1 MNKYQAL
8 LLSATVCLLTASCQP
23 VISKFTMEKMIS
35 VDDEGNPKLY
45 AYKDDKGIVEPATY
59 TYDRQLDQMI
69 ESIRKSKRKKIM
81 IYVFGGMNSVDS
93 MVDSAE
99 EIGQAIYSK
108 TDYYPIFINWESTL
122 FECYL
127 DHLFM
132 IRRGAKSYTF
142 GPALSPF
149 YLTVDIGR
157 ALTRLPVNMI
167 YQSYGAFTTED
178 DFPDLDKETL
188 DKIDKMKMRVYIGE
202 DNYPAYYSY
211 LARTSYTAG
220 LPVRILTTT
229 FLDTCGK
236 SAWDIMKRRSRTAF
250 IKAQPMEIGVN
261 KELKIALSPPDG
273 AVSLLMDRLVKLHR
287 ENPDYELTAIGHS
300 MGPFIINEMIS
311 RYPELP
317 FKNIVYMA
325 PACSV
330 IEAVRSL
337 KPYLERN
344 PKSTFYNLCIH
355 PHRDT
360 QDMMIYGCLPR
371 GSVLEWIDLY
381 LSDPVSSDDLTLG
394 EWDNAVFLMPRLMDS
409 VQSQVV
415 VKAFGLRDPVT
426 NTIDIDMPCQH
437 TDFGEPVL
445 RFWEQQF
452 WDIPSRQHGNGC
464 KNGCKNGFKKG
475 KEEYK

>member
-1 MNKYQAL
+1 MNKYWGSL
-8 LLSATVCLLTASCQP
+8 LAAVAASLLTVSCQQ
-23 VISKFTMEKMIS
+23 VISKATMEKMIAI
-35 VDDEGNPKLY
+35 DDEGNPKLY
-45 AYKDDKGIVEPATY
+45 AYEDEKGVVEPETY

-69 ESIRKSKRKKIM
+69 EAIEKSKRKKIL

-93 MVDSAE
+93 MVDTAAGL
-99 EIGQAIYSK
+99 GQIIYSK
-108 TDYYPIFINWESTL
+108 SDYYPIFINWESTL

-149 YLTVDIGR
+149 YLTVDFGR

-167 YQSYGAFTTED
+167 YQSYGAFTTEE

-188 DKIDKMKMRVYIGE
+188 DKIDQMKMRVYIGE

-211 LARTSYTAG
+211 LARLSYAAG
-220 LPVRILTTT
+220 LPVRIVTTT

-236 SAWDIMKRRSRTAF
+236 SAWDIMRRRSRTAF
-250 IKAQPMEIGVN
+250 TKAQPMEIGVN
-261 KELKIALSPPDG
+261 KELKIALSPSDG

-287 ENPDYELTAIGHS
+287 KNPDYELTAIGHS

-337 KPYLERN
+337 KPYLESN

-426 NTIDIDMPCQH
+426 NTIDINMPCQH

-452 WDIPSRQHGNGC
+452 WEIPARQHD
-464 KNGCKNGFKKG
+464 KGCKNGFKKG
-475 KEEYK
+475 K